1 MKKRKLL
8 RSIVAMTALVAMLAE
23 NTFSVMAAVNTDSL
37 AGAQDTAIEVETQS
51 SDIDDSEII
60 SKDALLDQDEDIIEE
75 TPSKDTGTTP
85 VKEIDINIGEDD
97 EIEDLSAPGASVT
110 AYDDRIEA
118 TGMKDVTLY
127 VNTDRMLATDS
138 YELQIRGNGD
148 LEYSG
153 DLKGVLSK
161 DSSGIYHI
169 EGLGLKKTTFKVAGL
184 SAGMTVEYTVR
195 ADGDPQI
202 ELISKDEPRA
212 VKKLRITDSGF
223 EIKGS
228 GYDSINL
235 KLDAASLPVSA
246 NYDLYIK
253 TKANV
258 KCNGDIVDN
267 GVVTSLIAEE
277 TSLRLY
283 NLDYNAFT
291 IYIEGKSSD
300 RIFADYTIDS
310 EENGVIAA
318 VVREGDKA
326 VKIIHEDEEDNDE
339 EDEEGTDEE
348 VKNEKREY
356 DYEDG
361 DVYVTAELDDP
372 AEILRLQRSAAH
384 QRAVHVGLFHQA
396 VDGIGLDA
404 AAVKDTD
411 CVGHLG
417 VIKIRQR
424 SANQLTNLLR
434 LLESRRLTGA
444 DGPNRLVGDDAFCGG
459 KRAHAGKGLFDL
471 RRDKILVSVRLTR
484 FQRLPDANDGNQS
497 RRDRRFGPFV
507 DGLVRI
513 AEILAPLGMAD
524 DDVLDA
530 GVLQHGGGQ
539 LARISAAFFPMDILG
554 AHADICGRPDFFGRQ
569 RQRRRRRANDNG
581 PVLHVFHQR
590 QKLLQKRLRLGVRLV
605 HFPVARD
612 DGLALPRR
620 RLLRLVG
627 RKLLDNFFN
636 HCKLPPH
643 LSAIAASPGSV
654 FPSRYSSVAPPPVEI
669 WEILSESPVFFSRK
683 EIKVPRAIVIRI
695 CFAASVIRFSV
706 ISDFSSNSSLPKSME
721 ADSGSGFSPFFSIRK
736 RPMGPPSSA
745 PDTSPKVAA
754 ARAMV
759 LALSSPASSRI
770 GAQVALVPCPPTMG
784 MEPVARPTSGLI
796 PITLLKTTPRPFCS
810 TTSIW
815 SSS

>member
-118 TGMKDVTLY
+118 IGMKDVTLY

-277 TSLRLY
+277 TSLRLS

-326 VKIIHEDEEDNDE
+326 VKIVHEDEEDNDE

-372 AEILRLQRSAAH
+372 AAI
-384 QRAVHVGLFHQA
+384 
-396 VDGIGLDA
+396 
-404 AAVKDTD
+404 
-411 CVGHLG
+411 
-417 VIKIRQR
+417 
-424 SANQLTNLLR
+424 
-434 LLESRRLTGA
+434 
-444 DGPNRLVGDDAFCGG
+444 PDDAEFVVT
-459 KRAHAGKGLFDL
+459 
-471 RRDKILVSVRLTR
+471 KI
-484 FQRLPDANDGNQS
+484 
-497 RRDRRFGPFV
+497 
-507 DGLVRI
+507 
-513 AEILAPLGMAD
+513 
-524 DDVLDA
+524 
-530 GVLQHGGGQ
+530 
-539 LARISAAFFPMDILG
+539 
-554 AHADICGRPDFFGRQ
+554 
-569 RQRRRRRANDNG
+569 
-581 PVLHVFHQR
+581 
-590 QKLLQKRLRLGVRLV
+590 
-605 HFPVARD
+605 
-612 DGLALPRR
+612 
-620 RLLRLVG
+620 
-627 RKLLDNFFN
+627 
-636 HCKLPPH
+636 
-643 LSAIAASPGSV
+643 
-654 FPSRYSSVAPPPVEI
+654 
-669 WEILSESPVFFSRK
+669 
-683 EIKVPRAIVIRI
+683 
-695 CFAASVIRFSV
+695 
-706 ISDFSSNSSLPKSME
+706 
-721 ADSGSGFSPFFSIRK
+721 
-736 RPMGPPSSA
+736 
-745 PDTSPKVAA
+745 
-754 ARAMV
+754 
-759 LALSSPASSRI
+759 
-770 GAQVALVPCPPTMG
+770 
-784 MEPVARPTSGLI
+784 TSG
-796 PITLLKTTPRPFCS
+796 
-810 TTSIW
+810 
-815 SSS
+815 